1 MNIAKFLD
9 QPIRFNP
16 RRASVHS
23 ASVSSSHPPS
33 PSYESTPTSS
43 PRSDAAPS
51 PEKLLSPTQ
60 STNPTPL
67 ETSPS
72 LADSH
77 EQVLESSEQHTATP
91 DPPTETVRP
100 RRHRATKERKSIT
113 KAACSACQRRKSKCD
128 GKRPACSACV
138 LKERCCEY
146 STSVGVSS
154 QAAKR
159 ERLKSYAAILGL
171 VRDAAPE
178 DCERILQDLRAPKT
192 LNEAIRNVQ
201 RNWVFESG
209 D

>member
-1 MNIAKFLD
+1 MDIARFLD

-43 PRSDAAPS
+43 SESDTALS
-51 PEKLLSPTQ
+51 PEKRFSPTQ
-60 STNPTPL
+60 NTNATPPT
-67 ETSPS
+67 TSPS
-72 LADSH
+72 LADGN
-77 EQVLESSEQHTATP
+77 EQVLDSSEHAPTP
-91 DPPTETVRP
+91 DSSTEQPNP
-100 RRHRATKERKSIT
+100 RRHRATKDRKGIT

-138 LKERCCEY
+138 LKARCCEY
-146 STSVGVSS
+146 STRVGISS

-159 ERLKSYAAILGL
+159 ERLKSYATILGL
-171 VRDAAPE
+171 VRDAAPG
-178 DCERILQDLRAPKT
+178 DCEKILQDLRAPKT

-201 RNWVFESG
+201 RNWVFESE